1 MSDEQ
6 KKTVKKISKDEAMEL
21 MADWADAVE
30 LDSEG
35 DLFKA
40 VSNELYMAV
49 RLGKLAFDEDSEEF
63 TYNLSSDVKNS
74 KGETVSLIKINSIS
88 MEDKKILEKYKED
101 EGVKGTVALI
111 SKYTGM
117 TTSMVAQLKD
127 RDITRINAITT
138 GFFMQ
143 QLPGEKK
150 R

>member
-40 VSNELYMAV
+40 VANELYMAV
-49 RLGKLAFDEDSEEF
+49 RLNKLSFDEETEEF
-63 TYNLSSDVKNS
+63 TYNLSSPVTDSKNQAKS
-74 KGETVSLIKINSIS
+74 IITIRSIS
-88 MEDKKILEKYKED
+88 MEDKKILEKYNQD

-111 SKYTGM
+111 AKYTGL
-117 TTSMVAQLKD
+117 TTSMVSQLKD